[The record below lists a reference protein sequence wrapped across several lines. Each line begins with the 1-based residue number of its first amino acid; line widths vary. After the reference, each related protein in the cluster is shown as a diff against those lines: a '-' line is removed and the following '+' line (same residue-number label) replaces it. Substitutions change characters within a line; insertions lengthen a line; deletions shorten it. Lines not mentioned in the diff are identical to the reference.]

1 MARNNNLMIS
11 EIKKNLEMTDNKV
24 KKIESN
30 LEKIETNVKEIKNT
44 LDDSKAK
51 ETVKSSRK
59 ILKYIL
65 TSIVPI
71 ASLGVAIISLI
82 VAIKAFESSKKIG
95 INNSAL
101 SFSYQSVNIEKL
113 TTKEGIEIVIGGSK
127 RTRGGAKLKIDVKVE
142 SGQMASLYLIEKNGE
157 KLEFELLNSENI
169 QNRFSGIKTYEVN
182 AYFDMEK
189 KEKIKNIKMGMGQ
202 LYVLAENLNGQV
214 YIDVIQIIGPIIQ
227 ESDEMNTAQVYDN
240 YAEYSFRYLKNNK
253 LITLNENDDFDKEWV
268 ELTDTYPE
276 SLKET
281 NIEKIEEDI
290 SMIREKYSKYKY

>member
-1 MARNNNLMIS
+1 M
-11 EIKKNLEMTDNKV
+11 
-24 KKIESN
+24 
-30 LEKIETNVKEIKNT
+30 
-44 LDDSKAK
+44 
-51 ETVKSSRK
+51 
-59 ILKYIL
+59 
-65 TSIVPI
+65 
-71 ASLGVAIISLI
+71 AIISLI

-202 LYVLAENLNGQV
+202 LYVLAEDLNGQV

-227 ESDEMNTAQVYDN
+227 ESDEMNIAQVYDN

>member
-189 KEKIKNIKMGMGQ
+189 K
-202 LYVLAENLNGQV
+202 
-214 YIDVIQIIGPIIQ
+214 
-227 ESDEMNTAQVYDN
+227 
-240 YAEYSFRYLKNNK
+240 
-253 LITLNENDDFDKEWV
+253 
-268 ELTDTYPE
+268 
-276 SLKET
+276 
-281 NIEKIEEDI
+281 
-290 SMIREKYSKYKY
+290 